1 MTFKCGTIALF
12 GKPNAGKSTLLNQIL
27 GSKLAI
33 TSSKPQTTRDRIA
46 GIHNDDDLQMI
57 LVDTPGYH
65 EAWTELNKAMVDKTL
80 FAVRDSDA
88 ILWIIDVADGA
99 RRHEKSPDSPVLDAF
114 DTHMAELAR
123 KHDKPVVIAAN
134 KVDVVPKPLILPVLA
149 ALAEQVPNAAIVPI
163 SALTGDNVPALL
175 DELKA
180 ILPEHP
186 PLYPQDE
193 WAQVSERFLVAE
205 IIREKLFHLTE
216 QEIPYASFV
225 EVERFDESAREG
237 KRPLVKIYCRIVVE
251 RDSQKGIV
259 IGKGGEMLKRIGRMA
274 RQDIEEL
281 LGCKVYLEL
290 YVSVE
295 KNWTKTAKGLRKVGF
310 ERQ

>member
-1 MTFKCGTIALF
+1 MSFKCGSIALF

-27 GSKLAI
+27 GSKIAI

-46 GIHNDDDLQMI
+46 GIHNEDGLQMI

-65 EAWTELNKAMVDKTL
+65 EAWTELNKVMVDKTL

-88 ILWIIDVADGA
+88 ILWIVDVADGA
-99 RRHEKSPDSPVLDAF
+99 RRHERDPSAPVLDAF
-114 DTHMAELAR
+114 DAHMAELAS
-123 KHDKPVVIAAN
+123 KQDKPVVIVAN
-134 KVDVVPKPLILPVLA
+134 KVDVVPKPLILPVLR
-149 ALAEQVPNAAIVPI
+149 ALAEKVPNAAIVPL
-163 SALTGDNVPALL
+163 SALTGDNLDALL
-175 DELKA
+175 GELRQV
-180 ILPEHP
+180 LPEHP

-225 EVERFDESAREG
+225 EIERFDESGREG
-237 KRPLVKIYCRIVVE
+237 PRPLVKIYSRIVVE

-259 IGKGGEMLKRIGRMA
+259 IGKGGEMLKRIGKLA
-274 RQDIEEL
+274 RQDIQEL

-290 YVSVE
+290 YVAVE
-295 KNWTKTAKGLRKVGF
+295 KNWTKSAKGLRKVGF